1 MYSDNPC
8 EDSLHGGHHQGT
20 VHIRFRGLVV
30 RPHLTIAVRRGR
42 DTMLEDL
49 LTGSLRKKRRL
60 EKGSSDANLNIT
72 PSPQVVRLEL

>member
-1 MYSDNPC
+1 M
-8 EDSLHGGHHQGT
+8 
-20 VHIRFRGLVV
+20 V

-72 PSPQVVRLEL
+72 PSPRSGEVRVIDYLYSELPGD